1 MGFGWRQTRR
11 VPINGTTPPT
21 AESSSDGV
29 FSSRNVSPRPSYSLA
44 MGAHDPE
51 LTGRSPGPPATGALA
66 HGEQPWVREFGDP
79 SREWRRLFSEVLGTF
94 LLVLAAVGAGVVESS
109 TGVPISR
116 AAAVTAPALTV
127 MAVILFMG
135 KVGGAHLNP
144 VVSLAFA
151 LRSEFPW
158 RRVPAYVLAQLAGGV
173 LACLFLWVVVGR
185 PAALSATLPAPG
197 IGDVRAMIVEAVLT
211 AGLVSVILGT
221 ASSAQ
226 NVGALSAVAVGA
238 YIALAGLWSSPL
250 SGASMNPV
258 RSFAPDLIRG
268 DLTHTWIYVVGPLAG
283 SVMAVFFAILLRGRG
298 GDPTATRAA
307 EGNAGDGV
315 TA

>member
-1 MGFGWRQTRR
+1 MTASDPGIKPSARGPSPSGF
-11 VPINGTTPPT
+11 
-21 AESSSDGV
+21 A
-29 FSSRNVSPRPSYSLA
+29 
-44 MGAHDPE
+44 
-51 LTGRSPGPPATGALA
+51 GRDD
-66 HGEQPWVREFGDP
+66 QYWVREFREP
-79 SREWRRLFSEVLGTF
+79 SGEWRRLFSELLGTF
-94 LLVLAAVGAGVVESS
+94 LLVLAAVGSSVAESV

-116 AAAVTAPALTV
+116 AAAVIAPGLTV

-158 RRVPAYVLAQLAGGV
+158 RRVPGYVLAQIAGGV
-173 LACLFLWVVVGR
+173 LACLVLWAVVGR
-185 PAALSATLPAPG
+185 PNTLGATLPAPAL
-197 IGDVRAMIVEAVLT
+197 GDVRAMLVEAVLT
-211 AGLVSVILGT
+211 MGLVSVILGT

-258 RSFAPDLIRG
+258 RSFAPDIIRG
-268 DLTHTWIYVVGPLAG
+268 DLTHTWVYVVGPIVGAII
-283 SVMAVFFAILLRGRG
+283 AVFFAFVLRGRG
-298 GDPTATRAA
+298 GDPSATRAA
-307 EGNAGDGV
+307 EGDDQA
-315 TA
+315 TTR